1 MVTMGSYGPPH
12 LCCTKKWLMPPM
24 TASLTCN
31 MHPENHTTYPW
42 TIHFAAVLLFCA
54 GETCMWFVQSRMHEF
69 FGLGTTHLTEVNED
83 GTKEVTKLRVHSLLV
98 TMSNGKACVFWKEFT
113 RDDIWLPI
121 QGGGWPVFKENVD
134 LDMETLTDMPTK
146 PITEMDDVEKRVKAC
161 LKLWQSW
168 LGANQTT
175 EQGLSSHNQERLD
188 KQRESR
194 TSAIK
199 FWDSWLL
206 DVHKERDGK
215 DEQTCLLP
223 PSQKLLPDALY
234 KQAVPSP
241 PGMSEVILLSQ

>member
-1 MVTMGSYGPPH
+1 
-12 LCCTKKWLMPPM
+12 MPPM

-146 PITEMDDVEKRVKAC
+146 PITEMDDVEKRVKVPID
-161 LKLWQSW
+161 Q
-168 LGANQTT
+168 
-175 EQGLSSHNQERLD
+175 LS
-188 KQRESR
+188 
-194 TSAIK
+194 I
-199 FWDSWLL
+199 
-206 DVHKERDGK
+206 
-215 DEQTCLLP
+215 CLLR
-223 PSQKLLPDALY
+223 L
-234 KQAVPSP
+234 
-241 PGMSEVILLSQ
+241 